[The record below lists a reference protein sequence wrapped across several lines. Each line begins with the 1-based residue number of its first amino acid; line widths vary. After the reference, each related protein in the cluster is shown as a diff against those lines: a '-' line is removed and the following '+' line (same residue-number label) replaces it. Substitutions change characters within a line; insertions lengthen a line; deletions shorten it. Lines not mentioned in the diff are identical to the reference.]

1 MASFFA
7 DGGCFN
13 YLLCRVYQHGLGR
26 FAKKRTD
33 FYSRH
38 CRSHRLASPVG
49 ASQELILFFLLTIER
64 LGEVEEGQRLEMQLA
79 YLVLAA
85 FEGSLILRPMVC
97 LDYFWEISYDLN
109 RWEVDLDGAIDY
121 HKPLFIHHSRRVKAM
136 FDKFTNRAKQ
146 VIKLAKKE
154 AQRLNHNYLGTEHVL
169 LGLLKLGQ
177 GVAVNVLRN
186 LKIDFDTVGGEV
198 EKLVGYGPEIQVYG
212 DPALTGKVKKV
223 FEYANEEA
231 ANLNHNYVGTEHLL
245 LGLLRQT
252 DGVAAQ
258 VLENLNVNLKEV
270 RKEVLKELETF
281 NLQLPPLGS
290 SAGSTGSGD
299 PVGPTGKAPSSSKPF
314 EKGTNG
320 NDKMPALKAYGYDLT
335 ENCREGRMDPVIG
348 RKEEIEQVILILCRR
363 RKNNPVLIGE
373 AGVGKTAIVEGLA
386 QAIVKGEVPDNLRN
400 KKLITLDLALM
411 IAGTKYRGQF
421 EERIKAVM
429 DEIKKHGNILL
440 FIDELHTIVGAGA
453 AEGAIDASNILKP
466 ALSRGEIQCIGAT
479 TIDEYRK
486 HIEKDAA
493 LERRFQKVLV
503 QPPSVKD
510 TIEILTGL
518 KVKYEEHHKCIYTAS
533 AIEAAAELSD
543 RYIPVRFLPDKAIDL
558 IDEAGAKM
566 RIAMSSQPQDIS
578 QVETQIEEMR
588 MAKEQAI
595 SKQEYE
601 TAAKLRDREKQLRE
615 QLQQIKT
622 EWEINKEEHE
632 VVVTYEDVA
641 QVIAKQTGIPIS
653 RLTEGEVQKVLHLE
667 EHLKKEII
675 GQDEALQAIC
685 RAIRRSQADIK
696 DPNRPIGAF
705 LFLGPT
711 GVGKTLLAKLLAKE
725 MFGGEEA
732 LIQQDM
738 SEYMEKF
745 AVSRMTGS
753 PPGYVGHEEG
763 GQLTELV
770 RQRPYSV
777 VLFDEIEKAHP
788 DVMGLLLQILEEG
801 RLTDSFGRKINFR
814 NTIVIMTSN
823 VGSDLIKQNSEI
835 GFGAKGGMPDMENV
849 RNECTKRVN
858 KQFTPELRNRLDGIV
873 IFNMLTREM
882 LGRIVQ
888 LKVNELQQ
896 RLTRR
901 SVQLELDEKAIAF
914 LAEKGSEEWEL
925 GARPIRRVVEQYL
938 EEPLSTKLLANPQQ
952 GASIAISS
960 DGQQLLFEEKQTF
973 ALANTEASSSRTA
986 RTAKRS

>member
-1 MASFFA
+1 MS
-7 DGGCFN
+7 
-13 YLLCRVYQHGLGR
+13 
-26 FAKKRTD
+26 
-33 FYSRH
+33 
-38 CRSHRLASPVG
+38 
-49 ASQELILFFLLTIER
+49 
-64 LGEVEEGQRLEMQLA
+64 EEMIPAEKPSNLQRE
-79 YLVLAA
+79 
-85 FEGSLILRPMVC
+85 S
-97 LDYFWEISYDLN
+97 S
-109 RWEVDLDGAIDY
+109 
-121 HKPLFIHHSRRVKAM
+121 M

-186 LKIDFDTVGGEV
+186 LNIDFETVRNEV

-281 NLQLPPLGS
+281 NLQLPPLG
-290 SAGSTGSGD
+290 GELSTGGMQGGQPLPGAQS
-299 PVGPTGKAPSSSKPF
+299 SSSKPY
-314 EKGTNG
+314 EKSNSAT
-320 NDKMPALKAYGYDLT
+320 DKMPALKAYGHDLT
-335 ENCREGRMDPVIG
+335 EICREGKMDPVIG
-348 RKEEIEQVILILCRR
+348 RKEEIEQLILILCRR
-363 RKNNPVLIGE
+363 RKNNPVLVGE

-386 QAIVKGEVPDNLRN
+386 QAIVKGEVPDNLRK

-429 DEIKKHGNILL
+429 DEIKKNGNILL

-466 ALSRGEIQCIGAT
+466 ALSRGELQCIGAT

-493 LERRFQKVLV
+493 LERRFQKIIVP
-503 QPPSVKD
+503 PPSVNE
-510 TIEILTGL
+510 TVEILQGL
-518 KVKYEEHHKCIYTAS
+518 KAKYEEHHKCFYTQA
-533 AIEAAAELSD
+533 ALHEAALLSD
-543 RYIPVRFLPDKAIDL
+543 RYLHGRFLPDKAIDL

-566 RIAMSSQPQDIS
+566 RIAMMNQPQDIS
-578 QVETQIEEMR
+578 KYEGEIEEVR
-588 MAKEQAI
+588 LAKEEAI

-601 TAAKLRDREKQLRE
+601 KAAKLRDKEKTLRE
-615 QLQQIKT
+615 QLQQIRA
-622 EWEINKEEHE
+622 EWETNKEEHE
-632 VVVTYEDVA
+632 VIVEEEDVA
-641 QVIAKQTGIPIS
+641 QVVARQTGIPIH
-653 RLTEGEVQKVLHLE
+653 RLTEGETQKVLKME
-667 EHLKKEII
+667 EILKSNII
-675 GQDEALQAIC
+675 GQDEALSTVC
-685 RAIRRSQADIK
+685 RAIRRSRADIK

-711 GVGKTLLAKLLAKE
+711 GVGKTLLARLLAIN
-725 MFGGEEA
+725 MFGGEDA
-732 LIQQDM
+732 LIQVDM

-763 GQLTELV
+763 GQLTEQV

-777 VLFDEIEKAHP
+777 VLFDEIEKGHP
-788 DVMGLLLQILEEG
+788 DVRDLLLQILEEG
-801 RLTDSFGRKINFR
+801 RLTDSFGRKIDFR

-823 VGSDLIKQNSEI
+823 QGADLIKKNTEV
-835 GFGAKGGMPDMENV
+835 GFGASEGSMDYENIKEKILESV
-849 RNECTKRVN
+849 RKTFK
-858 KQFTPELRNRLDGIV
+858 PEFLNRLNDIV
-873 IFNMLTREM
+873 IFRPLQREA
-882 LGRIVQ
+882 L
-888 LKVNELQQ
+888 LKVIDIQVKELLD
-896 RLTRR
+896 RLAKRQIYIT
-901 SVQLELDEKAIAF
+901 LDEKAKSF
-914 LAEKGSEEWEL
+914 LVDKGFEPEM
-925 GARPIRRVVEQYL
+925 GARPLRRTIEQYL
-938 EEPLSTKLLANPQQ
+938 EDPLAEKILTYPDQGYQGLVTVENEKLTFV
-952 GASIAISS
+952 
-960 DGQQLLFEEKQTF
+960 DEKVLPIVRPKIT
-973 ALANTEASSSRTA
+973 LPGKGEKVA
-986 RTAKRS
+986 RQS

>member
-1 MASFFA
+1 
-7 DGGCFN
+7 
-13 YLLCRVYQHGLGR
+13 
-26 FAKKRTD
+26 
-33 FYSRH
+33 
-38 CRSHRLASPVG
+38 
-49 ASQELILFFLLTIER
+49 
-64 LGEVEEGQRLEMQLA
+64 
-79 YLVLAA
+79 
-85 FEGSLILRPMVC
+85 
-97 LDYFWEISYDLN
+97 
-109 RWEVDLDGAIDY
+109 
-121 HKPLFIHHSRRVKAM
+121 M

-186 LKIDFDTVGGEV
+186 FNTDFETIRNEV

-212 DPALTGKVKKV
+212 DPALTGKVKMV
-223 FEYANEEA
+223 FTYANEEA

-281 NLQLPPLGS
+281 NLQLPPIG
-290 SAGSTGSGD
+290 SAGTPPPNMGGGTSG
-299 PVGPTGKAPSSSKPF
+299 GASKGY
-314 EKGTNG
+314 EKTN
-320 NDKMPALKAYGYDLT
+320 NSIDKMPALKAYGHDLT
-335 ENCREGRMDPVIG
+335 EMSREGKMDPVIG
-348 RKEEIEQVILILCRR
+348 RKEEVERLILILCRR
-363 RKNNPVLIGE
+363 RKNNPVLVGE

-386 QAIVKGEVPDNLRN
+386 QAIVKGEVPDNLRK

-429 DEIKKHGNILL
+429 DEIKKNGNVLL

-466 ALSRGEIQCIGAT
+466 ALSRGEVQCIGAT

-493 LERRFQKVLV
+493 LERRFQKILV
-503 QPPSVKD
+503 QPPTVED

-518 KVKYEEHHKCIYTAS
+518 KAKYEEHHKCFYTPQALR
-533 AIEAAAELSD
+533 AAAVLSD
-543 RYIPVRFLPDKAIDL
+543 RYVPGRFLPDKAIDL
-558 IDEAGAKM
+558 LDEAGAKM
-566 RIAMSSQPQDIS
+566 RISMMSQPLEIS
-578 QVETQIEEMR
+578 KLESEIEEVR
-588 MAKEQAI
+588 VAKEESI
-595 SKQEYE
+595 GKQEYE
-601 TAAKLRDREKQLRE
+601 KAAKFRDKEKTLRE
-615 QLQQIKT
+615 QLQQIRT

-632 VVVTYEDVA
+632 VIVEDEDIANVV
-641 QVIAKQTGIPIS
+641 AKQTGVPLY
-653 RLTEGEVQKVLHLE
+653 RLTEGETQKVLKME
-667 EHLKKEII
+667 EILRESIV
-675 GQDEALQAIC
+675 GQDEALKTVC
-685 RAIRRSQADIK
+685 RAIRRSRADIK

-711 GVGKTLLAKLLAKE
+711 GVGKTLLARLLAIN
-725 MFGGEEA
+725 MFGGEDA
-732 LIQQDM
+732 LIQVDM

-763 GQLTELV
+763 GQLTEQV

-788 DVMGLLLQILEEG
+788 DVMDLLLQILEEG
-801 RLTDSFGRKINFR
+801 RLTDSFGRKVDFR

-823 VGSDLIKQNSEI
+823 LGADLIKKSTEV
-835 GFGAKGGMPDMENV
+835 GFGASEGSLDYEHIKEKIEGAVKKDIRFKPEFLNRLNGMVIFRPLQQDALLHVIELEV
-849 RNECTKRVN
+849 AKLQARLKRRDIVLEL
-858 KQFTPELRNRLDGIV
+858 TPEAKKFLVDKGFQPEMGARPLRRTI
-873 IFNMLTREM
+873 E
-882 LGRIVQ
+882 
-888 LKVNELQQ
+888 EY
-896 RLTRR
+896 
-901 SVQLELDEKAIAF
+901 LEDP
-914 LAEKGSEEWEL
+914 LAEKVLLNPDEGRTCL
-925 GARPIRRVVEQYL
+925 VAVENDQL
-938 EEPLSTKLLANPQQ
+938 VFIDQDVRHHIKDTKQ
-952 GASIAISS
+952 
-960 DGQQLLFEEKQTF
+960 K
-973 ALANTEASSSRTA
+973 ALPR
-986 RTAKRS
+986 

>member
-1 MASFFA
+1 
-7 DGGCFN
+7 
-13 YLLCRVYQHGLGR
+13 
-26 FAKKRTD
+26 
-33 FYSRH
+33 
-38 CRSHRLASPVG
+38 
-49 ASQELILFFLLTIER
+49 
-64 LGEVEEGQRLEMQLA
+64 
-79 YLVLAA
+79 
-85 FEGSLILRPMVC
+85 
-97 LDYFWEISYDLN
+97 
-109 RWEVDLDGAIDY
+109 
-121 HKPLFIHHSRRVKAM
+121 M

-186 LKIDFDTVGGEV
+186 LNIDFEIVRNEV

-281 NLQLPPLGS
+281 NLQLPPIGGPHPNQPTAS
-290 SAGSTGSGD
+290 SQ
-299 PVGPTGKAPSSSKPF
+299 SSSQGGKPF
-314 EKGTNG
+314 EKGNG
-320 NDKMPALKAYGYDLT
+320 NDKMPALKAYGHDLT
-335 ENCREGRMDPVIG
+335 EMVRENKMDPVIG
-348 RKEEIEQVILILCRR
+348 RKEEVERLILILCRR
-363 RKNNPVLIGE
+363 RKNNPVLVGE

-386 QAIVKGEVPDNLRN
+386 QAIVKGEVPDNLRK

-429 DEIKKHGNILL
+429 DEIKKNGNVLL

-493 LERRFQKVLV
+493 LERRFQKIMIL
-503 QPPSVKD
+503 PPSVEE
-510 TIEILTGL
+510 TVEILSGL
-518 KVKYEEHHKCIYTAS
+518 KTKYEEHHKCIYTPAS
-533 AIEAAAELSD
+533 LRAAAELSD
-543 RYIPVRFLPDKAIDL
+543 RYVPGRFLPDKAIDL

-566 RIAMSSQPQDIS
+566 RISMMNQPQDIS
-578 QVETQIEEMR
+578 TFETEIESTR
-588 MAKEQAI
+588 VAKEEAI
-595 SKQEYE
+595 GKQEYE
-601 TAAKLRDREKQLRE
+601 KAAKLRDREKTLRE
-615 QLQQIKT
+615 QLQQLRAQ
-622 EWEINKEEHE
+622 WESNKEEHT
-632 VVVTYEDVA
+632 VIVEDEDIA
-641 QVIAKQTGIPIS
+641 SVIAKQTGIPLN
-653 RLTEGEVQKVLHLE
+653 RLTEGETQKVLKLDE
-667 EHLKKEII
+667 ILRENII
-675 GQDEALQAIC
+675 GQDEALKTVC
-685 RAIRRSQADIK
+685 RAIRRSRADIK

-711 GVGKTLLAKLLAKE
+711 GVGKTLLARLLATY
-725 MFGGEEA
+725 MFGGEDA
-732 LIQQDM
+732 LIQVDM

-763 GQLTELV
+763 GQLTEQV

-788 DVMGLLLQILEEG
+788 DVMDLLLQILEEG
-801 RLTDSFGRKINFR
+801 RLTDSFGRKIDFK

-823 VGSDLIKQNSEI
+823 LGADLIKKTTEV
-835 GFGAKGGMPDMENV
+835 GFGAQEGSLDYDHIKDKIEGAV
-849 RNECTKRVN
+849 K
-858 KQFTPELRNRLDGIV
+858 KSFKPEFLNRLNDVV
-873 IFNMLTREM
+873 IFRPLNREA
-882 LGRIVQ
+882 L
-888 LKVNELQQ
+888 LKVIEIELKKVQA
-896 RLTRR
+896 RLNRR
-901 SVQLELDEKAIAF
+901 QLFITLDEAAKSF
-914 LAEKGSEEWEL
+914 LVEKGFQPEM
-925 GARPIRRVVEQYL
+925 GARPLRRTIEQYL
-938 EEPLSTKLLANPQQ
+938 EDPLAEKLLMHPNEGRRTLINVEGDHLNFVDQEVFPLFKEKDKDKNKDKDKT
-952 GASIAISS
+952 ASA
-960 DGQQLLFEEKQTF
+960 
-973 ALANTEASSSRTA
+973 APAA
-986 RTAKRS
+986 

>member
-1 MASFFA
+1 
-7 DGGCFN
+7 
-13 YLLCRVYQHGLGR
+13 
-26 FAKKRTD
+26 
-33 FYSRH
+33 
-38 CRSHRLASPVG
+38 
-49 ASQELILFFLLTIER
+49 
-64 LGEVEEGQRLEMQLA
+64 
-79 YLVLAA
+79 
-85 FEGSLILRPMVC
+85 
-97 LDYFWEISYDLN
+97 
-109 RWEVDLDGAIDY
+109 
-121 HKPLFIHHSRRVKAM
+121 M

-154 AQRLNHNYLGTEHVL
+154 AQRLNHNYLGTEHIL

-186 LKIDFDTVGGEV
+186 LNIDFETVRAEV
-198 EKLVGYGPEIQVYG
+198 EKLVGFGPEIQVYG

-290 SAGSTGSGD
+290 AGATPGMGQ
-299 PVGPTGKAPSSSKPF
+299 GAQGNQAKGF
-314 EKGTNG
+314 EKASANG
-320 NDKMPALKAYGYDLT
+320 LEKMPALKAYGHDLT
-335 ENCREGRMDPVIG
+335 EMCREGKMDPVIG
-348 RKEEIEQVILILCRR
+348 RKEEVERLILILCRR

-386 QAIVKGEVPDNLRN
+386 QAIVKGEVPDNLRK
-400 KKLITLDLALM
+400 KKLIALDLALM

-429 DEIKKHGNILL
+429 DEIKKNGNVLL

-493 LERRFQKVLV
+493 LERRFQKILV
-503 QPPSVKD
+503 QPPSVED
-510 TIEILTGL
+510 TIEILNGL
-518 KVKYEEHHKCIYTAS
+518 KAKYEEHHKCIYTPQ
-533 AIEAAAELSD
+533 AIKDAAILSD
-543 RYIPVRFLPDKAIDL
+543 RYIHGRFLPDKAIDL
-558 IDEAGAKM
+558 LDEAGAKM
-566 RIAMSSQPQDIS
+566 RISMMNQPQ
-578 QVETQIEEMR
+578 ELTKLEANIEESR
-588 MAKEQAI
+588 LAKEEAI

-601 TAAKLRDREKQLRE
+601 KAAKLRDKEKNLRE
-615 QLQQIKT
+615 ELQRIRE
-622 EWEINKEEHE
+622 EWEVNKQEHE
-632 VVVTYEDVA
+632 VIVEEEDVA
-641 QVIAKQTGIPIS
+641 NVIARQTGIPLN
-653 RLTEGEVQKVLHLE
+653 RLTEGETQKVLKIE
-667 EHLKKEII
+667 EILRNTII
-675 GQDEALQAIC
+675 GQDDAVKTVG
-685 RAIRRSQADIK
+685 RAIRRSRAGIK

-711 GVGKTLLAKLLAKE
+711 GVGKTLLARQLAIN
-725 MFGGEEA
+725 MFGGEDA
-732 LIQQDM
+732 LIQVDM

-763 GQLTELV
+763 GQLTEQV

-788 DVMGLLLQILEEG
+788 DVMDLLLQILEEG
-801 RLTDSFGRKINFR
+801 RLTDSFGRKVDFR

-823 VGSDLIKQNSEI
+823 LGADLIKKSTEV
-835 GFGAKGGMPDMENV
+835 GFGASEASLDYEHIKEKIDGAV
-849 RNECTKRVN
+849 K
-858 KQFTPELRNRLDGIV
+858 KHFKPEFLNRLNDIV
-873 IFNMLTREM
+873 IFKPLNREALLQVIDLEM
-882 LGRIVQ
+882 RKFTPR
-888 LKVNELQQ
+888 LKDREVYI
-896 RLTRR
+896 T
-901 SVQLELDEKAIAF
+901 LDEKAKNF
-914 LAEKGSEEWEL
+914 LVEKGFQPEM
-925 GARPIRRVVEQYL
+925 GARPLRRTIEQYL
-938 EEPLSTKLLANPQQ
+938 EDPLAETLLMHPNEGRRCLVTVEGDHLIFVDEEVYPITK
-952 GASIAISS
+952 
-960 DGQQLLFEEKQTF
+960 DGKRKTTDTTPATAAEK
-973 ALANTEASSSRTA
+973 S
-986 RTAKRS
+986 